1 MSNATSAQPTFTATS
16 DGTYILSLIAS
27 NGATQSTPAQLTLVV
42 NNALAPA
49 PAAIRFADIK
59 TVLQTGQCT
68 NCHSASGTLPR
79 PPVYYTNYDRNGD
92 GAIDATDDAWFY
104 AEIRSRINFTD
115 VVSSPLLRKNAGCE
129 NARTMKSAS
138 IKNTDNRPE
147 E

>member
-1 MSNATSAQPTFTATS
+1 M
-16 DGTYILSLIAS
+16 
-27 NGATQSTPAQLTLVV
+27 V

-49 PAAIRFADIK
+49 PSAIRFADIK
-59 TVLQTGQCT
+59 AVLQGGQCT

-115 VVSSPLLRKNAGCE
+115 IVSSPLLRKPSGHHHSGNLQTGFNNTGAPGGA
-129 NARTMKSAS
+129 ARTNYDLFLNWILNGA
-138 IKNTDNRPE
+138 PQ
-147 E
+147 